1 MDESWWDLTT
11 VSLEKELAEELI
23 DMKLK
28 FLQGE
33 IQKILARWEYHSA
46 TDFLEHA
53 RNGTLE
59 EAEDDAITLRHLL
72 DQREELFQL
81 RSSWSQ
87 D

>member
-1 MDESWWDLTT
+1 MTN

-23 DMKLK
+23 DLKLK
-28 FLQGE
+28 YLQDE
-33 IQKILARWEYHSA
+33 IQQILARWEYHSA

-53 RNGTLE
+53 RNGTLA

-72 DQREELFQL
+72 DQREELFAL
-81 RSSWSQ
+81 RSSWSH

>member
-1 MDESWWDLTT
+1 MTT

-23 DMKLK
+23 DLKLK
-28 FLQGE
+28 FLQEE
-33 IQKILARWEYHSA
+33 IQNILTKWNYQSA
-46 TDFLEHA
+46 SDFLEHA